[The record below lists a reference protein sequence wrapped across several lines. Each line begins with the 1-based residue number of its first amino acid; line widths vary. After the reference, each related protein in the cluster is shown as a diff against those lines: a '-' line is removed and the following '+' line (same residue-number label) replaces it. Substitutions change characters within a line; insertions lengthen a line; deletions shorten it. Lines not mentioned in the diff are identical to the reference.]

1 MGVFFTN
8 FMNIIKV
15 ILLAFPVVLASM
27 VAVVNPAAASSLQPA
42 PAVTQ
47 QMTLVSAQPVHQWI
61 APNLSSDSQ
70 SIIDQLGCNCA
81 SCVQA
86 KLQMEGK
93 LSLADLL

>member
-1 MGVFFTN
+1 
-8 FMNIIKV
+8 MNIIKL
-15 ILLAFPVVLASM
+15 ILLACPVVLASM
-27 VAVVNPAAASSLQPA
+27 LFVINPAAASDLKSI

-47 QMTLVSAQPVHQWI
+47 QVTLVSAQPVHQWV

-70 SIIDQLGCNCA
+70 TIIDQLGCSCA

-93 LSLADLL
+93 LSLSDLL